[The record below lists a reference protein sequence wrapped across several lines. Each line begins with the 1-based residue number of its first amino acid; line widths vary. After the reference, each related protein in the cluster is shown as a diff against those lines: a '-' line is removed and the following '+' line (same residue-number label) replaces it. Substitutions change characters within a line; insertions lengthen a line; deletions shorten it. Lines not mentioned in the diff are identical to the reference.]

1 MSNLLFNILPEIVHV
16 LGLIIEYIGITF
28 IVVFVFIAL
37 VKLPMKKYTT
47 ETVRQNLGKKLI
59 FGLEFIIAADIL
71 LATVAT
77 SFDQVLQ
84 LGGIVLIRILLGYA
98 LSKEVVAFK

>member
-1 MSNLLFNILPEIVHV
+1 MSNLLFNILPELVHV
-16 LGLIIEYIGITF
+16 LGVIIEYIGIAF

-47 ETVRQNLGKKLI
+47 EHVRQNLGKKLI

-71 LATVAT
+71 LATVAS

-84 LGGIVLIRILLGYA
+84 LGGIVVIRILLGYA
-98 LSKEVVAFK
+98 LSKEVIAFK